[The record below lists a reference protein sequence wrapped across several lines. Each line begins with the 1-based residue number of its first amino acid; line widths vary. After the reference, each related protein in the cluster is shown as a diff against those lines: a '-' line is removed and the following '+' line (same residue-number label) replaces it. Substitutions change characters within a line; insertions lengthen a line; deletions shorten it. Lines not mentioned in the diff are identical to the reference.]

1 MALGLPLML
10 FEGESCVIDFN
21 AFEGKALNLYQCMRI
36 GDLTAGVPLNL
47 YQCMRIGDL
56 TAGVHDSVPR
66 QGGCLG

>member
-10 FEGESCVIDFN
+10 FEGEPCVIDFN

-36 GDLTAGVPLNL
+36 GDLTAGV
-47 YQCMRIGDL
+47 
-56 TAGVHDSVPR
+56 HDSVPW

>member
-36 GDLTAGVPLNL
+36 GDLTAGV
-47 YQCMRIGDL
+47 
-56 TAGVHDSVPR
+56 HDSVPW